1 LIEQAVQ
8 RAERPDPRRAR
19 RVWAGQ
25 DHQRGDR
32 LAEGGDDEPAARQQV
47 GAQEPLLPRAAAASL
62 SAAGRRGTRK
72 ELDQMVEEL
81 GGSTSELTIQRSER
95 KRSRSASGPVTL
107 FRKGS
112 IFLITKPARTGDH
125 TQEGRRYAVVV
136 TATNFIGS
144 VVTVAP
150 TSTSARPSLTRPEAE
165 IDGRKCRILLEQM
178 LGVDVTK
185 LNNWMGVLDDGEKD
199 ALDDALR
206 LYHGLL

>member
-1 LIEQAVQ
+1 
-8 RAERPDPRRAR
+8 
-19 RVWAGQ
+19 
-25 DHQRGDR
+25 
-32 LAEGGDDEPAARQQV
+32 
-47 GAQEPLLPRAAAASL
+47 LL
-62 SAAGRRGTRK
+62 
-72 ELDQMVEEL
+72 
-81 GGSTSELTIQRSER
+81 
-95 KRSRSASGPVTL
+95 
-107 FRKGS
+107 RKGS
-112 IFLITKPARTGDH
+112 VFLVTLPARTGDH

-178 LGVDVTK
+178 LGVDITK
-185 LNNWMGVLDDGEKD
+185 LNNWIGVLDDGEMD